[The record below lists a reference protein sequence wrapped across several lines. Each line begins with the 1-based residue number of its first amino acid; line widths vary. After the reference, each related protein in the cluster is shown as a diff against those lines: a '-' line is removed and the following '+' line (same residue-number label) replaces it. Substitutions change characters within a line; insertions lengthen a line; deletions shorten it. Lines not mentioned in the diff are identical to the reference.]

1 MLNIDRKDIHIDK
14 ICNDDGVERKVS
26 YFFTGSKT
34 SAGKNRIVPIH
45 DSIKEFVKELLL
57 CENKRLINRSYI
69 NFRDI
74 CFGDYLATLNMKHTM
89 HDTRVTFTTLCQ
101 LNNVEVFCR
110 KRISGHKMKDITFDV
125 YTDTIINK
133 LFVEINK
140 IKA

>member
-1 MLNIDRKDIHIDK
+1 M
-14 ICNDDGVERKVS
+14 
-26 YFFTGSKT
+26 FW
-34 SAGKNRIVPIH
+34 
-45 DSIKEFVKELLL
+45 
-57 CENKRLINRSYI
+57 RLFSN
-69 NFRDI
+69 
-74 CFGDYLATLNMKHTM
+74 LNMKHTM
-89 HDTRVTFTTLCQ
+89 HDTRVTFTTLYQ